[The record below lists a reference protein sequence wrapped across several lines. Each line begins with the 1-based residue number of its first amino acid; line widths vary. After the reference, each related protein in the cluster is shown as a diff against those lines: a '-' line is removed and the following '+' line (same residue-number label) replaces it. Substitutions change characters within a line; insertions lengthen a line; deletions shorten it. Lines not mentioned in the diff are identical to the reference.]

1 MRYTWD
7 TGFESSI
14 LDALRIVLQPL
25 ASLLNRQIQA
35 QTSARA
41 ICQNLDGACAAI
53 RVSNTSLATYLLVD
67 SGRVSL
73 TADHTREPDV
83 VVSGSF
89 LSLLQLA
96 GSASEDLIRKGD
108 VELVGDVHIA
118 AQLQK
123 LLLLARPD
131 AEEEL
136 SRFIG
141 DVAAHSIGNA
151 VRSLGEWGLNARGT
165 MRQNVSEYLQQE
177 SQAVPSRYEVERFRT
192 RVESLR
198 DDVARL
204 EAAIRRFELQ
214 SATKRGA

>member
-1 MRYTWD
+1 LRCTSG
-7 TGFESSI
+7 TGFESNI

-25 ASLLNRQIQA
+25 ASLLNRQIRA
-35 QTSARA
+35 QTSARV
-41 ICQNLDGACAAI
+41 ICQSLDGACAAI
-53 RVSNTSLATYLLVD
+53 RVSNTSLAAYLLVD
-67 SGRVSL
+67 SGRISL
-73 TADHTREPDV
+73 AADQSREPDV
-83 VVSGSF
+83 VVSGTF
-89 LSLLQLA
+89 LALLQLA

-108 VELVGDVHIA
+108 VKLVGDAHVA

-136 SRFIG
+136 SRVVG
-141 DVAAHSIGNA
+141 DVAAHGIGNA
-151 VRSLGEWGLNARGT
+151 VRSIGEWGLNARDI

-177 SQAVPSRYEVERFRT
+177 SQAVPSRYEVERFRS

-204 EAAIRRFELQ
+204 EAGIRRFELQ
-214 SATKRGA
+214 SAAKRDS